1 MNFRSIIQHLQI
13 KLREPLPGIDAQSK
27 MASNSRIKWI
37 RDQIDD
43 SSARE
48 SAVLLLL
55 YPDKD
60 ITRLVFI
67 LRPEYDGVHSGQVGF
82 PGGRYEE
89 EDRSFL
95 ETALREA
102 NEEIGINKSE
112 VNIIGGLS
120 KLYIPP
126 SNFNVYPYI
135 GYVETKPEFIPDK
148 TEVAL
153 ILEIDLKDLLN
164 NRNKSTKIIQ
174 TKYGTFEAPCF
185 DVENVYIWGATA
197 MIISE
202 LLTIL
207 QNH

>member
-1 MNFRSIIQHLQI
+1 MNFKSIIQHLQI
-13 KLREPLPGIDAQSK
+13 KLKEPLPGIVAQSK

-82 PGGRYEE
+82 PGGRYEK
-89 EDRSFL
+89 EDHSFL

-102 NEEIGINKSE
+102 NEEIGIDKSE

-148 TEVAL
+148 TEVAR

-164 NRNKSTKIIQ
+164 NNNRSSKIIQ
-174 TKYGTFEAPCF
+174 TKYGTFEAACF
-185 DVENVYIWGATA
+185 DVEDV
-197 MIISE
+197 
-202 LLTIL
+202 
-207 QNH
+207 

>member
-1 MNFRSIIQHLQI
+1 MNFRSTIQHLQI

-55 YPDKD
+55 YPDND

-89 EDRSFL
+89 EDHSFL

-102 NEEIGINKSE
+102 NEEIGIDKSE

-148 TEVAL
+148 TEVAR

-185 DVENVYIWGATA
+185 DVEDVYIWGGYCYDC
-197 MIISE
+197 
-202 LLTIL
+202 
-207 QNH
+207 Q